1 MSVGVTGLALAL
13 VGAEP
18 SRAGD
23 EFEDGFKDELGRIA
37 AHEAVRGG
45 RQILA
50 SILLGGGPVAAPVVY
65 RDEPVYPQAYPEPY
79 PVERYGRAVYHEVRH
94 DHYHHYP
101 VAYGYY
107 GRDDDS
113 DSDSDHRHWRHK
125 RHHERHHHHGGCRH

>member
-1 MSVGVTGLALAL
+1 MGVGMTGLALAL
-13 VGAEP
+13 LGAEP
-18 SRAGD
+18 ARAGD

-50 SILLGGGPVAAPVVY
+50 SILLGGGPVAAPVAY
-65 RDEPVYPQAYPEPY
+65 PAEPVYPQAYPEPY
-79 PVERYGRAVYHEVRH
+79 PVEPYGRAVYHQH

-101 VAYGYY
+101 VAHGYY

-125 RHHERHHHHGGCRH
+125 RHYKRHHHHGGCRH